1 MFMTLDQ
8 LDVILAIVET
18 GSFRAAAEKLNRSQP
33 ALSTAVK
40 NLESEF
46 DIRIFDRET
55 YRPTLTPAG
64 EAFVLSAKETRQ
76 AADLTARLARELGTG
91 RAETRVRVS
100 VDALVSLEF
109 IRQLT
114 DVCATASIPPALI
127 LENSIFD
134 SGATRLLEGQVDLA
148 IGPRS
153 KSADVEAVPLESV
166 TMIAA
171 ISPRLTNA
179 GKRPTRAQLKDVPQ
193 VFAYDLDPGDAA
205 IERQRKIFVP
215 DHQTKVKLIENGIGW
230 GRISKKEFQAAG
242 DLIKLDQVLDDETSD
257 LTLELALMRARRRPL
272 GPVARNIWN
281 RFADRKPT
289 RS

>member
-1 MFMTLDQ
+1 MTLDQ
-8 LDVILAIVET
+8 LDVILTIVET

-40 NLESEF
+40 NLETEF
-46 DIRIFDRET
+46 EIRIFDRET
-55 YRPTLTPAG
+55 YRPTLTAEG
-64 EAFVLSAKETRQ
+64 EAFVASAKETRL

-100 VDALVSLEF
+100 VDALVSIEF
-109 IRQLT
+109 LRQLT
-114 DVCATASIPPALI
+114 EACATVAIPPALI
-127 LENSIFD
+127 LENSIFE
-134 SGATRLLEGQVDLA
+134 SGVTRLLEGQVDLA

-153 KSADVEAVPLESV
+153 KNTAIESVPLETV

-171 ISPRLTNA
+171 ISPRLTTN
-179 GKRPTRAQLKDVPQ
+179 GKRPTRAQLKELPQ
-193 VFAYDLDPGDAA
+193 IFAYDIDPGDAA

-230 GRISKKEFQAAG
+230 GRVSKKEFDTAG
-242 DLIKLDQVLDDETSD
+242 ELLRLDRVLDDETDD
-257 LTLELALMRARRRPL
+257 LTMELAIMRARKRPL
-272 GPVARNIWN
+272 GPVGRAVWT
-281 RFADRKPT
+281 RFAERKSS